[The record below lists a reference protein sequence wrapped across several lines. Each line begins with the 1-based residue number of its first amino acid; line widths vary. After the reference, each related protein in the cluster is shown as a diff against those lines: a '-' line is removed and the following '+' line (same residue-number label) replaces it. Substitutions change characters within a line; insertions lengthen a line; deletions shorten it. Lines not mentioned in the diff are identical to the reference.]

1 MVRNK
6 VSQSEEGSTNK
17 KEVSNP
23 SQEAV
28 CPECGGGT
36 IHDSEHGETRC
47 KQCGLVLTQE
57 AIDHGPEW
65 RSFYV
70 DEKNQKSRVGAPLTP
85 LLHDRGLSTTI
96 GWQNKDAYGKQLS
109 VRKRTQMHRLRKW
122 DKRFQTRDARDR
134 NLKQAFNEIRRMSS
148 ALGLIDSVQ
157 ETASVIYRRAVDEG
171 LLPGRSIEAMAT
183 ASLYAAARQHNTPR
197 TLSECTAVSRVPQL
211 PIQRAYRYL
220 SRQLDLQIQPADP
233 MQYIR
238 QFASRLNVTDETE
251 DLARDVLKTGE
262 GANILSGKKPAGLA
276 AAALYS
282 ASQISGE
289 ELTQE
294 TISNESKISHV
305 TIRDRYHEL
314 LEIYLERDE
323 N

>member
-148 ALGLIDSVQ
+148 ALGLIDPVQ

-238 QFASRLNVTDETE
+238 QFASGLNVTDETE

-282 ASQISGE
+282 ASQLSGE